1 MQKGRVYQCLTQ
13 ETTTR
18 ICSQSFKKLFIYTL
32 IFALSFFSLFSQE
45 NKEWTIAAEKFVF
58 ARGQNK
64 NSVTSGVAESIP
76 KNILENLNQTL
87 NRNIKADESLDRTR
101 YELRQKRQSLY
112 LQLSSE
118 YQKRDALFLSYSG
131 KKLDNKIKEAQ
142 EEIAKI
148 NKQIDDNLEELK
160 KAEEA
165 SQTISDIKDVIAD
178 DGRPISE
185 TEKMSTFFKNIVT
198 NEKAVITSEKIKL
211 YNNDSTS
218 LFTPSEEAVKR
229 GYEST
234 YFAEEM
240 YSKNINSLITGTISS
255 YGKYISISVDLYG
268 YPGAKK
274 IGSVMEIGST
284 NEMELI
290 TSSIVR
296 QLIPLLT
303 NSMPVEVTFN
313 MEPDVPIKDVQIY
326 IDDILQ
332 KTNDNKIVI
341 NSGVHSFQIVAKG
354 YRALSTSYYFEGNVS
369 YNIEIKLE
377 EKKEGTV
384 NIQLANALSGN
395 LYTNGLMA
403 EKKNDQSYKIKIN
416 GQQVLGEF
424 ISEDGKTSFFYVPE
438 KLFYDENY
446 VKINPKPIDR
456 AEKIDKRRKW
466 MYGAYSAFMISL
478 IPSFISRGIYE
489 NNLYSYNKNSTPEN
503 YKKANAWYIT
513 TNVFSGLSIGLAV
526 FWGYELVRYLIAAD
540 SVLPETAKQL
550 GMNDII
556 VEEVSTPP
564 IDTEEIGQDS
574 DIKTDVE
581 TEESKTE
588 IKEEIND
595 KKDK

>member
-1 MQKGRVYQCLTQ
+1 M
-13 ETTTR
+13 
-18 ICSQSFKKLFIYTL
+18 
-32 IFALSFFSLFSQE
+32 
-45 NKEWTIAAEKFVF
+45 
-58 ARGQNK
+58 
-64 NSVTSGVAESIP
+64 
-76 KNILENLNQTL
+76 
-87 NRNIKADESLDRTR
+87 
-101 YELRQKRQSLY
+101 RQKRQSLY

-131 KKLDNKIKEAQ
+131 KKLEKKIKESE

-160 KAEEA
+160 KAEKA
-165 SQTISDIKDVIAD
+165 SQTISEIKEVVED

-185 TEKMSTFFKNIVT
+185 TEKMSSFFKNIVS
-198 NEKAVITSEKIKL
+198 NEKLVIKSEKIKL

-240 YSKNINSLITGTISS
+240 YSKSINSLITGTISS
-255 YGKYISISVDLYG
+255 YGNYISISVDLYG

-303 NSMPVEVTFN
+303 NSMPVEVTFDI
-313 MEPDVPIKDVQIY
+313 EPTVPIKDVQIY

-332 KTNDNKIVI
+332 KTNENKIVI
-341 NSGVHSFQIVAKG
+341 NSGVHSFQIAAKG
-354 YRALSTSYYFEGNVS
+354 YKSLSTSYYFEGNVA

-384 NIQLANALSGN
+384 NLQLAKALSGN
-395 LYTNGLMA
+395 LYTNGLMS
-403 EKKNDQSYKIKIN
+403 EKIDDQRYKIKIN

-424 ISEDGKTSFFYVPE
+424 INEDGKTAFFYIPE

-466 MYGAYSAFMISL
+466 MYGAYSGFMISL
-478 IPSFISRGIYE
+478 IPTFITRGI
-489 NNLYSYNKNSTPEN
+489 LDNKIQA
-503 YKKANAWYIT
+503 YKDGHIPYKEYVGWNT
-513 TNVFSGLSIGLAV
+513 TYNVFAGISIGLAV
-526 FWGYELVRYLIAAD
+526 FWGFELVRYLISAN

-556 VEEVSTPP
+556 VEEVASPP
-564 IDTEEIGQDS
+564 VVVEEKTVSETKEDVVTEKDKV
-574 DIKTDVE
+574 DIKDQN
-581 TEESKTE
+581 
-588 IKEEIND
+588 ID
-595 KKDK
+595 K